1 MKIVLFLL
9 FVIFMRVSSY
19 AQDITT
25 TISGVQ
31 SNFQDLKKN
40 TIYFEALGNGGFYS
54 VNYDRLL
61 TPNIACRV
69 GLSFFPSIIPDATTY
84 LYTMPIGASYLL
96 NFAGTPSYLEAGIG
110 ITPAL
115 QIYEG
120 WFVSPTGQPVTSAS
134 QIDVV
139 LAPMLGYRLQPQ
151 QGGLNFRLLW
161 TPLIIVTQ
169 GFTPSLNPI
178 SYWFGI
184 SLGHTF

>member
-1 MKIVLFLL
+1 MKTVMLI
-9 FVIFMRVSSY
+9 FVVFVQFNSY

-40 TIYFEALGNGGFYS
+40 TIYFEGLGNGAFYS
-54 VNYDRLL
+54 INYDRLL

-69 GLSFFPSIIPDATTY
+69 GFSFFPSIIPDAPIY
-84 LYTMPIGASYLL
+84 LFTLPISASYLL
-96 NFAGTPSYLEAGIG
+96 NLADTPSYLETGIG
-110 ITPAL
+110 ITPLL
-115 QIYEG
+115 QVYER
-120 WFVSPTGQPVTSAS
+120 WLVSPTVPSTTSVS

-139 LAPMLGYRLQPQ
+139 LAPMLGYRLQPK
-151 QGGLNFRLLW
+151 QGGFNFRLLW

-169 GFTPSLNPI
+169 RFTPSLNPT
-178 SYWFGI
+178 SYWFGV